1 MLAFKTHLGRCLSLG
16 LIIALAGT
24 GTVSASTEADQLRAE
39 LEALK
44 IENAKQAERMRVL
57 EERLRALEA
66 AAQPPPRLQ
75 LCPEVVGVPS
85 GRAGAADALA
95 SVNRA
100 RVRIDKEY
108 QHDTESREQSLLTAA
123 HPYAGRVQ
131 EVLQG
136 FMDIHGYFRAA
147 MAGTATAVDGRI
159 PGAGR
164 ERQVSA
170 RQ

>member
-66 AAQPPPRLQ
+66 AAPPPTTATL
-75 LCPEVVGVPS
+75 PEVAGAPAGAPS
-85 GRAGAADALA
+85 AADALA

-108 QHDTESREQSLLTAA
+108 QHDTESREQSLSRREPTV
-123 HPYAGRVQ
+123 P
-131 EVLQG
+131 
-136 FMDIHGYFRAA
+136 
-147 MAGTATAVDGRI
+147 GTM
-159 PGAGR
+159 
-164 ERQVSA
+164 
-170 RQ
+170 